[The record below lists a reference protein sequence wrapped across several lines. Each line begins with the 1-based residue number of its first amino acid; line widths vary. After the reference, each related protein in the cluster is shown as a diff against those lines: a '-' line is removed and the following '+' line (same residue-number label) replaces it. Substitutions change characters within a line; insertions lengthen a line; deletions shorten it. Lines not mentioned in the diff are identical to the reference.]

1 MASVTSL
8 ITVPGDDDVQ
18 LQDLLNWALTIS
30 WCSKAIIDVF
40 YDDAIQDTSVSGVVN
55 YLTLNA
61 GELVVPDGASTN
73 TDYWYYT
80 DSFAILSG
88 VETFAK
94 TTFGIDA
101 TTYGLGEI
109 KAETTYD
116 GGSNWFKWYDT
127 AQIGSGADYPNGY
140 LDMSGNEKTAPTD
153 FTGGQEIQVRVRI
166 KTDASGFGGYVN
178 YIACLTDPDLFN
190 P

>member
-1 MASVTSL
+1 MGSVTSL

-30 WCSKAIIDVF
+30 WCSNAIIDVF
-40 YDDAIQDTSVSGVVN
+40 YDDLIQDPSTTLV
-55 YLTLNA
+55 LNA
-61 GELVVPDGASTN
+61 GELTTPTGASAN

-80 DSFAILSG
+80 DSFPILSG

-94 TTFGIDA
+94 STYGINA

-109 KAETTYD
+109 SAETTYD

-127 AQIGSGADYPNGY
+127 AQIGSGADYPDGY
-140 LDMSGNEKTAPTD
+140 LNMSSLEKTSSD
-153 FTGGQEIQVRVRI
+153 FTAGQEAQVRI
-166 KTDASGFGGYVN
+166 KLHTDASGFGGYCN
-178 YIACLTDPDLFN
+178 YVVCLMDPDLFN
-190 P
+190 T